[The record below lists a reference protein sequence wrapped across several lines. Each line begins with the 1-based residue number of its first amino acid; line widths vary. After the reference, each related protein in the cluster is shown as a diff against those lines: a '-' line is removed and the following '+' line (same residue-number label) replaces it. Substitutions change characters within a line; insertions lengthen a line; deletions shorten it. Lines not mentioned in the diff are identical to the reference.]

1 MFKDG
6 RDLGMLMISANWLG
20 LEWLLWEK
28 GNQRQTAICLEP
40 FYSPLGQRFDALF
53 QGSHTCMPSAFCS
66 IIHPRGVLSIPRLSP
81 AGAQRVPAE
90 RPLRAAAVLPEAAE
104 TMGSHSW
111 EPRWHWHGHCHPA
124 PPPRELLL
132 GNSQPPDALRLLESG
147 WTHFNHFLH

>member
-1 MFKDG
+1 MPFVGKG
-6 RDLGMLMISANWLG
+6 KPKANCNLS
-20 LEWLLWEK
+20 
-28 GNQRQTAICLEP
+28 RAI
-40 FYSPLGQRFDALF
+40 LF
-53 QGSHTCMPSAFCS
+53 SSRAAFRC
-66 IIHPRGVLSIPRLSP
+66 PVPRLTYLHALGILLHHSPAGCALHPP

-111 EPRWHWHGHCHPA
+111 EPRWHWHCHCHPA